1 MQSEAYAIKLKGS
14 KSEPN
19 ENENENVLS
28 AVLSVAQITELAILG
43 VGGIL
48 DFFLLNSCVLLIQP

>member
-14 KSEPN
+14 KSEP
-19 ENENENVLS
+19 NENENVLS